1 MKTLVV
7 FYSRTGNTK
16 KMGEL
21 IAKELHADID
31 EIIDHTDRSGI
42 KGWLLGGRDAMK
54 KSLTEITVSKNP
66 ADYDLVIIGTPVWA
80 GPSTPAFRTY
90 IAQYKNKIKKVAL
103 FVTSGGDGP
112 QKTINLLEEI
122 LDKKCLASVGWTNS
136 ELNRHL
142 EEPKLSTFLK
152 SIRG

>member
-7 FYSRTGNTK
+7 YYSRTGNTK

-42 KGWLLGGRDAMK
+42 KGWIMGGRDAVK
-54 KSLTEITVSKNP
+54 KSLTEITVTKDP

-80 GPSTPAFRTY
+80 GPATPAFRTY

-103 FVTSGGDGP
+103 FITSHVDGP
-112 QKTINLLEEI
+112 KKAVDLLENV
-122 LDKKCLASVGWTNS
+122 LDKKCLASVGWTNA
-136 ELNRHL
+136 ELNKGQI
-142 EEPKLSTFLK
+142 EPKLSDFVKML
-152 SIRG
+152 S